1 MYTVYK
7 TTNLINGHIYI
18 GVHKTDKPNDK
29 YLGSGKYLK
38 LAIKKYG
45 RQNFK
50 KEVLFMYSS
59 LEEAYEKEKE
69 LVDKSFYLREDTYNL
84 TGGGSYSVS
93 YGKKKGGI
101 GSMRGKK
108 HKSETIEKIKK
119 TLNETNLDPIV
130 KENRKKGAKKA
141 WVKMIANNTFNSW
154 NKGKHLTEEDKL
166 KKSIAALNKK
176 KVECPHCGKITDPG
190 NAKLWHFDNCKTL
203 NPNEEIKH
211 VFKFSLKV
219 ECPHCGLIGNGGNMK
234 RYHFDN
240 CKLKYIPI

>member
-7 TTNLINGHIYI
+7 TTNLLNGYIYI
-18 GVHKTDKPNDK
+18 GVHKTDRPNDK
-29 YLGSGKYLK
+29 YLGSGKYFK
-38 LAIKKYG
+38 LAVKKYG
-45 RQNFK
+45 RENFK
-50 KEVLFMYSS
+50 KEVLFIYDT

-84 TGGGSYSVS
+84 TGGGSYTISF
-93 YGKKKGGI
+93 YGRKGHV

-108 HKSETIEKIKK
+108 HKPETIEKIKK

-130 KENRKKGAKKA
+130 KQKRSISSKKVWIKRFEENN
-141 WVKMIANNTFNSW
+141 IIIW

-190 NAKLWHFDNCKTL
+190 NAKQWHFDKCKKAT
-203 NPNEEIKH
+203 
-211 VFKFSLKV
+211 
-219 ECPHCGLIGNGGNMK
+219 
-234 RYHFDN
+234 
-240 CKLKYIPI
+240 LKY